1 MGETQT
7 RKKSKGKNKSVM
19 HPFLFFLWAH
29 GPGRKFAKRV
39 ASWWSRIFPRNPT
52 PPKMLAVLCKADSAQ
67 RVRKQSLVQFHSAR
81 TPFLPFRTISPGISQ
96 YTDYRARRKAQLRRF
111 WLIFFFNLTSVCCW
125 GYWILSMRV
134 YMICNQIHSFPPS
147 AW

>member
-52 PPKMLAVLCKADSAQ
+52 PQNASSALQSRLGSACPEAKFGAVPQRTNPLPPIQDDKSWNLSVYRLSSSSQSSVKKILA
-67 RVRKQSLVQFHSAR
+67 
-81 TPFLPFRTISPGISQ
+81 
-96 YTDYRARRKAQLRRF
+96 Y
-111 WLIFFFNLTSVCCW
+111 FFFNLTSVCCW